1 MVHSKF
7 DVNFFPRFAHATTCL
22 WKHQVKTKTW
32 LGLNTQNICL
42 FLLGKCRVTVQTF
55 SCVAPCLFWNR
66 TCGEM
71 LCKQLHVCNDSR
83 SFLAWHHFLHSQH
96 PVWFPE
102 KTKSPCQCQCN
113 FVWTEFI
120 WIFSW
125 FLQVTN
131 HGGSC
136 IRCRTR
142 WVQSR
147 VLPTVD
153 TGMKRQIECVVFCW
167 GWSENNWVQ
176 FIKRHAERT
185 FFVFLFGTL
194 LGLTVS
200 VHFRFQMV
208 NFQNFCVWHS
218 HWPRGCAVSLN
229 ECRIYGH
236 NLW

>member
-1 MVHSKF
+1 M
-7 DVNFFPRFAHATTCL
+7 
-22 WKHQVKTKTW
+22 W
-32 LGLNTQNICL
+32 
-42 FLLGKCRVTVQTF
+42 
-55 SCVAPCLFWNR
+55 

-71 LCKQLHVCNDSR
+71 LCQQLHVCNDSR

-153 TGMKRQIECVVFCW
+153 TGMKRKIECVVFCW

-185 FFVFLFGTL
+185 CFIFFWHPLRFDGVCALSFSNGEFPKFLRLAFTL
-194 LGLTVS
+194 ATWVCSFTQGV
-200 VHFRFQMV
+200 
-208 NFQNFCVWHS
+208 
-218 HWPRGCAVSLN
+218 
-229 ECRIYGH
+229 Y
-236 NLW
+236 NLWAQFMVEVSTCFHYYGNTW